1 MNGDKFEKESFG
13 NKHIDKVNGDF
24 EFKDVTFA
32 YDEKKILDKINFKV
46 KANST
51 VAFVGKSGAGK
62 TTIFNLL
69 CKLYNIDSGE
79 ITIDGIN
86 INELDKDSIRGNIT
100 IINQSPYIFN
110 LR

>member
-51 VAFVGKSGAGK
+51 VALLIKKSSA
-62 TTIFNLL
+62 TF
-69 CKLYNIDSGE
+69 
-79 ITIDGIN
+79 
-86 INELDKDSIRGNIT
+86 
-100 IINQSPYIFN
+100 
-110 LR
+110 